1 MPFEQERID
10 HESGAVILALSGT
23 LTMGNQL
30 LKLEW
35 TIDELLQEGRKK
47 IVLDMTDVAY
57 LDSSAI
63 GVLINCRGKV
73 GLAAGQMRLANPTE
87 RVVTILKVTKIYDV
101 LSPDASREAAI
112 AQFPA

>member
-1 MPFEQERID
+1 M
-10 HESGAVILALSGT
+10 
-23 LTMGNQL
+23 
-30 LKLEW
+30 KLEW

-87 RVVTILKVTKIYDV
+87 RVVTILKVSKIYDV
-101 LSPDASREAAI
+101 LAPDASREAAI
-112 AQFPA
+112 AQLPA